1 MDDEIQLIHRL
12 QGFCHSSGKQVE
24 VFFDQA
30 PAGQART
37 QTFGR
42 VKAHF
47 VRSGRTAD
55 DAIISRLRNLGRSA
69 KNWSV
74 VSSDRQV
81 QAAARAS
88 YAKVISSD
96 EFAGLLLPAVSGEGS
111 DPGGN
116 VELSLDSAEIDEWL
130 ELFGE
135 GEIIL
140 LILKRM

>member
-1 MDDEIQLIHRL
+1 MDDEIQLIQRL
-12 QGFCHSSGKQVE
+12 QEFCRHSGKQVE

-37 QTFGR
+37 QTYGR

-55 DAIISRLRNLGRSA
+55 DAIVSRLRNLGRSA

-96 EFAGLLLPAVSGEGS
+96 EFAGQFLTTVSGEGS

-116 VELSLDSAEIDEWL
+116 AELSLNSAEIDEWL
-130 ELFGE
+130 ELFNDG
-135 GEIIL
+135 GDNSPDP
-140 LILKRM
+140 